1 MAALAMV
8 VVFMKPRLPPRK
20 TGPIIEWSA
29 IKDIPYVLFVLGT
42 SFLMAAVYFVFY
54 YVSIAPIAAPRFLQ
68 GTTLMVHRQI
78 ASFARD
84 TIGLSYTSSVTLVI
98 VLNGVGLPARILP
111 GYIADTYL
119 GVFNLFVPIL
129 AVNVLLLYL
138 WLCVNSI
145 SSFYAWTVLYGIAAG
160 GFQSLFPTA
169 ITSLSDDMSRA
180 GTRLGMGFTVIGFAA
195 LIGGPL
201 GGAIVGS
208 AGGKYSSVI
217 IWAATSTLGGMALI
231 TAARVWKHG
240 WTIRKKC

>member
-20 TGPIIEWSA
+20 TGPIIEWTA
-29 IKDIPYVLFVLGT
+29 IRDIPYVLFVLGT
-42 SFLMAAVYFVFY
+42 SCLMAGVYFVFY
-54 YVSIAPIAAPRFLQ
+54 YVSIAPLFHHALQ
-68 GTTLMVHRQI
+68 SVMLIVNEQI

-98 VLNGVGLPARILP
+98 VLNGVGLPARIIP
-111 GYIADTYL
+111 GYIADTYV
-119 GVFNLFVPIL
+119 GVINLFIAIL
-129 AVNVLLLYL
+129 SVNVLLLYL
-138 WLCVNSI
+138 WLCVHSI

-180 GTRLGMGFTVIGFAA
+180 GTRLGMAFTVIAFSA

-201 GGAIVGS
+201 GGAIVG
-208 AGGKYSSVI
+208 AMGGKYAGAI
-217 IWAATSTLGGMALI
+217 AWAATSTLIGVALI

-240 WTIRKKC
+240 WTLKKKC